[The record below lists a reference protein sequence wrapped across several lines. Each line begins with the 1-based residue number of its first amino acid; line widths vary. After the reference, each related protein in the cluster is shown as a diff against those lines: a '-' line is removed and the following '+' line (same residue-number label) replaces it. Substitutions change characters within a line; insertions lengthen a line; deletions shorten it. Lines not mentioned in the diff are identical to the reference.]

1 MTKGEIKMENKK
13 DNKEKRITVRLTQ
26 DWYEELRLYAELE
39 ERPMSTIARMA
50 IIEYLTNHTEE

>member
-1 MTKGEIKMENKK
+1 MENKR